1 MGIQESAYDLS
12 VRIAEIVRYLKE
24 EGGEFP
30 LGDKLLDCGV
40 KAGLSAREGDVKA
53 AADYVRQADYILEMA
68 VKSGYLSER
77 QSLPIRTECAG
88 LLAALEEAER
98 LQQQGT
104 GMG

>member
-1 MGIQESAYDLS
+1 MSFQERAYDFS

-40 KAGLSAREGDVKA
+40 RAGISTREGNLKA
-53 AADYVRQADYILEMA
+53 AADYVRQAEYILEMS

-77 QSLPIRTECAG
+77 QGLPILAECAD
-88 LLAALEEAER
+88 LLTALEKADHF
-98 LQQQGT
+98 Q
-104 GMG
+104 

>member
-12 VRIAEIVRYLKE
+12 LRIAEIVRYLKE

-40 KAGLSAREGDVKA
+40 RAGISTREEKLKA
-53 AADYVRQADYILEMA
+53 AADYVQQADYILEMA

-77 QSLPIRTECAG
+77 QSLPIRSDCAS
-88 LLAALEEAER
+88 LLTALDKANHF
-98 LQQQGT
+98 Q
-104 GMG
+104 

>member
-40 KAGLSAREGDVKA
+40 RAGISARKGDLKA

-68 VKSGYLSER
+68 VRSGYLSER
-77 QSLPIRTECAG
+77 QSLSIRSECAG
-88 LLAALEEAER
+88 LLAALEKADHF
-98 LQQQGT
+98 Q
-104 GMG
+104 